1 MRLVPARNVIDQ
13 NEVIPRRTAG
23 PPGVSEARSPDGE
36 LAPAGSPERE
46 AARSPSAN
54 GEAARFAVGDPA
66 PSSGEPAQDPSR
78 ERDVRR
84 KRPPL
89 LGFLVR
95 LETMRRLTRVI
106 LLLALDFI
114 GVAAAL
120 FTAMGLKLAIQGPF
134 SLGQV
139 WHDTRPTLAFAYLVT
154 VLMFARVDLYA
165 DRPRRPGL
173 AKIASALFL
182 VTVIT
187 LVFTLANGDH
197 FTSYYIFYGS
207 LFFGIV
213 YIGSLRAL
221 FTRITGRLLERAGLR
236 RRAIL
241 VGSGSHIE
249 AVAHA
254 LGGDGQQQR
263 VDLVGFISLTPRPE
277 NGLRSLGSLDQLT
290 EVIASERIQE
300 VIIADP
306 DFPQE
311 RALDLVDSCHQRG
324 VTVVVA
330 PSTMEI
336 LIDRAEFVAGES
348 VPLFTLRPPVF
359 EGVDYALKRT
369 FDLVLS
375 TVLLVAAL
383 AGPARAR
390 DPGQAQ
396 LARADHLPVDP
407 SRDGGRSVQVLQVP
421 HDARARR
428 PDPGRSGAAQRV
440 QRGAVQDSRRTH
452 G

>member
-1 MRLVPARNVIDQ
+1 MS
-13 NEVIPRRTAG
+13 EGAG
-23 PPGVSEARSPDGE
+23 SPDGE
-36 LAPAGSPERE
+36 AVR
-46 AARSPSAN
+46 
-54 GEAARFAVGDPA
+54 ARFP
-66 PSSGEPAQDPSR
+66 

-89 LGFLVR
+89 LSFLLR

-106 LLLALDFI
+106 LLLVLDFV

-120 FTAMGLKLAIQGPF
+120 FTSMGLKLAIQGPF
-134 SLGQV
+134 SFGQV
-139 WHDTRPTLAFAYLVT
+139 WKDTRPTLAFAYLVT

-254 LGGDGQQQR
+254 LGG
-263 VDLVGFISLTPRPE
+263 
-277 NGLRSLGSLDQLT
+277 
-290 EVIASERIQE
+290 
-300 VIIADP
+300 
-306 DFPQE
+306 
-311 RALDLVDSCHQRG
+311 H
-324 VTVVVA
+324 
-330 PSTMEI
+330 
-336 LIDRAEFVAGES
+336 
-348 VPLFTLRPPVF
+348 
-359 EGVDYALKRT
+359 
-369 FDLVLS
+369 
-375 TVLLVAAL
+375 
-383 AGPARAR
+383 
-390 DPGQAQ
+390 
-396 LARADHLPVDP
+396 
-407 SRDGGRSVQVLQVP
+407 GRSSS
-421 HDARARR
+421 ASTWSA
-428 PDPGRSGAAQRV
+428 S
-440 QRGAVQDSRRTH
+440 SR
-452 G
+452 